1 MHTSKHS
8 SITHNRDSSSLAA
21 DKGTEHVPV
30 FPVSS
35 GRLQTTAIPIRA
47 SETAKK
53 DMMGATFHT
62 FGQLQPLAT
71 TTASGMR
78 GLSKTENEWG
88 NGSQAIVQKGVPATT
103 LGRAAKT
110 KDGSVR
116 APKQTRL

>member
-1 MHTSKHS
+1 
-8 SITHNRDSSSLAA
+8 
-21 DKGTEHVPV
+21 
-30 FPVSS
+30 
-35 GRLQTTAIPIRA
+35 
-47 SETAKK
+47 
-53 DMMGATFHT
+53 MGATFHT

-78 GLSKTENEWG
+78 GLIKTENEWG
-88 NGSQAIVQKGVPATT
+88 NGSQAIVQKGVPSTT